1 MKDCKEKETRDSLTG
16 LYRLEYGRELVG
28 ACLSRRDP
36 YTSCGMLAVNVD
48 DFKRINE
55 RYGRPAGDRVLIG
68 LAGFLLDCVR
78 ENGVVIRAEGDE
90 FLIFIKS
97 IPHQEMVRR
106 MVLFMEGI
114 RSLKFAGVS
123 EPVTCSIGV
132 CFLPENIPGY
142 SCEYMEENA
151 RWALRQ
157 AKRKGKNQFVFC
169 DFLRQGE
176 KLETQ
181 NRKERK
187 REIESRYF
195 QGSVVSAA
203 FEIFEKAGSF
213 QEAMELLLEVVGLRY
228 RLDRITVIR
237 TDIREKTAERMY
249 QWLGS
254 GVSEA
259 LTAPEGFSKED
270 FLTLFHGYDSH
281 GTIVLHEDG
290 MEAYSRPAVRL
301 LMQGDAKTILY
312 AAMYTD
318 GQYTGAI
325 SFVSCKEKREWTKE
339 ERSQL
344 GELTKI
350 VSAHLA
356 RNLAVNASHLRLTV
370 QPGFDPVTGLISF
383 TRFKEETERL
393 ILGGYGA
400 SYGMA
405 YIDFEDFKHF
415 NRKFGYSAGDELL
428 KNYCGFMTGRL
439 SGKLEVH
446 FSRVVADQFVLFLP
460 CPKPEETAKWLEEA
474 HERFAAE
481 QYGRMRGLRL
491 RIRAGLY
498 PISPNCVSAS
508 AAIDAA
514 NFARKELPK
523 AGPSVKLY
531 DAQLDQKQELER
543 EVQSSLEE
551 GKETERF
558 QVYLQPK
565 FSVTDNRVTG
575 AEALVRWK
583 RKDGTM
589 AAPNLF
595 LPALE
600 KTGRIVDLDFYVFE
614 KVAEFLQKNQRLHRR
629 QVPVSINA
637 SALHA
642 LEEDA
647 ASHYLSILNRYGV
660 DPSLVEIE
668 LTETAAVSDYDSARK
683 LFGALRNAGI
693 HTSMDDFGAGY
704 SVLNMITD
712 IPVDTVK
719 IDGLLIKNCEQG
731 ERGIYFLKSLI
742 GLVKGLGYHV
752 ICEGVEYTEQ
762 VRILKEIGC
771 DEAQGFWFSPP
782 VPLAQYEEQMYGAGA

>member
-1 MKDCKEKETRDSLTG
+1 M
-16 LYRLEYGRELVG
+16 
-28 ACLSRRDP
+28 
-36 YTSCGMLAVNVD
+36 
-48 DFKRINE
+48 
-55 RYGRPAGDRVLIG
+55 
-68 LAGFLLDCVR
+68 
-78 ENGVVIRAEGDE
+78 
-90 FLIFIKS
+90 
-97 IPHQEMVRR
+97 
-106 MVLFMEGI
+106 
-114 RSLKFAGVS
+114 
-123 EPVTCSIGV
+123 
-132 CFLPENIPGY
+132 
-142 SCEYMEENA
+142 
-151 RWALRQ
+151 
-157 AKRKGKNQFVFC
+157 
-169 DFLRQGE
+169 
-176 KLETQ
+176 
-181 NRKERK
+181 
-187 REIESRYF
+187 
-195 QGSVVSAA
+195 
-203 FEIFEKAGSF
+203 
-213 QEAMELLLEVVGLRY
+213 
-228 RLDRITVIR
+228 
-237 TDIREKTAERMY
+237 
-249 QWLGS
+249 
-254 GVSEA
+254 
-259 LTAPEGFSKED
+259 
-270 FLTLFHGYDSH
+270 
-281 GTIVLHEDG
+281 
-290 MEAYSRPAVRL
+290 
-301 LMQGDAKTILY
+301 
-312 AAMYTD
+312 
-318 GQYTGAI
+318 
-325 SFVSCKEKREWTKE
+325 
-339 ERSQL
+339 
-344 GELTKI
+344 
-350 VSAHLA
+350 
-356 RNLAVNASHLRLTV
+356 
-370 QPGFDPVTGLISF
+370 
-383 TRFKEETERL
+383 
-393 ILGGYGA
+393 
-400 SYGMA
+400 
-405 YIDFEDFKHF
+405 
-415 NRKFGYSAGDELL
+415 
-428 KNYCGFMTGRL
+428 
-439 SGKLEVH
+439 
-446 FSRVVADQFVLFLP
+446 
-460 CPKPEETAKWLEEA
+460 
-474 HERFAAE
+474 
-481 QYGRMRGLRL
+481 
-491 RIRAGLY
+491 
-498 PISPNCVSAS
+498 
-508 AAIDAA
+508 
-514 NFARKELPK
+514 
-523 AGPSVKLY
+523 KLY

-614 KVAEFLQKNQRLHRR
+614 KVAEFLQKNQRLYRR
-629 QVPVSINA
+629 QVPVSVNA